1 MLLVLLF
8 SLTLSQAFGDGS
20 IYQINH
26 YLDLEDF
33 SIKVEAPD
41 EVKFN
46 EEFNVKLT
54 IHFYAPIYVNFLIVH
69 FGYFIIPFESFSQ
82 FYEETLLSK
91 QNISGE
97 FSKTYSFKTNSYG
110 RISCGIE
117 ISYVRWKG
125 TQYERSYA
133 EILWLSLSGAFP
145 ETREELGSVYLNYTI
160 LKNEY
165 EGLENNYEKLREDY
179 SNLYENYNSLETDYK
194 TIKINLEQE
203 KEANEALLKS
213 YNYEVEEYSKLFG
226 VTTILFLT
234 TIVILSS
241 TIQIILKIRRK
252 EQSTEKKGEGL
263 VRR

>member
-1 MLLVLLF
+1 MKKRIFSLMLLVLLF

-26 YLDLEDF
+26 YLDLGDF
-33 SIKVEAPD
+33 SIEVDAPD

-54 IHFYAPIYVNFLIVH
+54 LRPYAPIYVDSLKVS
-69 FGYFIIPFESFSQ
+69 FGYFLVPFESFSS
-82 FYEETLLSK
+82 FYEETLLYQ
-91 QNISGE
+91 QNMSGE

-110 RISCGIE
+110 RISCGIA
-117 ISYVRWKG
+117 ISYVVWKG
-125 TQYERSYA
+125 TQYERSY
-133 EILWLSLSGAFP
+133 EKSFWLSITGAFP

-160 LKNEY
+160 LKNKY
-165 EGLENNYEKLREDY
+165 EGLESDYERLREDY

-203 KEANEALLKS
+203 NETNKALLNS

-234 TIVILSS
+234 TIIFLAS
-241 TIQIILKIRRK
+241 TVYLILKVRRK
-252 EQSTEKKGEGL
+252 
-263 VRR
+263 